1 MKTFHC
7 THCQNL
13 IFFENVRCLSCGHAL
28 AFLPDLGS
36 MGALAESPDGLW
48 RLGMHADIHK
58 GDSRGYRLCANYNQ
72 VSVCNW
78 VIPAEEAG
86 EYCCSCRLNRV
97 IPDLSVERNMLAW
110 FRLEV
115 AKRRMLYTLLGLR
128 LPVAPKNGGG
138 EGLAFEFLE
147 DSADGDAARVL
158 TGHDNGLITINIA
171 ETDDVHREQQRALQK
186 EPYRT
191 LLGHFRHE
199 IGHYFW
205 DRLIANGPRLEAFRS
220 IFGDERADYQQAL
233 DRHYSEGPP
242 AHWEQSFISAYAT
255 THPWEDWAESWAH
268 YLHMVDAL
276 ETAGAA
282 GLALRPKRP
291 DEPRMQPPSDPLN
304 PKLRDFVAMIESWLS
319 LTYVLNNL
327 SRGLGLPDS
336 YPFVLSS
343 PAIEKL
349 RFIHETI
356 DEKGWEGA
364 PDSARVSGG
373 PPDAAP
379 DSARVAEDPPDAAS
393 DLARVAG
400 GPPGAAPDSAR
411 VSGAPDATSSAATP
425 GAVS

>member
-28 AFLPDLGS
+28 AFLPDLGI
-36 MGALAESPDGLW
+36 MGALTESSDGLW
-48 RLGMHADIHK
+48 RADMK
-58 GDSRGYRLCANYNQ
+58 AQTPQVDSRGYRLCANYDQ

-78 VIPAEEAG
+78 VIPADEAG

-97 IPDLSVERNMLAW
+97 IPDLSVERNMVAW

-115 AKRRMLYTLLGLR
+115 AKRRMLYTLLGLG
-128 LPVAPKNGGG
+128 LPVVPKNGGG

-171 ETDDVHREQQRALQK
+171 EADDVHRETQRTLQK

-199 IGHYFW
+199 SGHYFW
-205 DRLIANGPRLEAFRS
+205 DRLILNSPRLEAFRS
-220 IFGDERADYQQAL
+220 LFGDERAGYQQAL

-242 AHWEQSFISAYAT
+242 VQWEKSFISAYAT
-255 THPWEDWAESWAH
+255 MHPWEDWAESWAH

-282 GLALRPKRP
+282 GLALRPKRA
-291 DEPRMQPPSDPLN
+291 DEPRMQPPPDPLN
-304 PKLRDFVAMIESWLS
+304 PKHRDFDAMIESWLS

-356 DEKGWEGA
+356 GEKGWQTATDSTRVAGA
-364 PDSARVSGG
+364 PGAASPAAAPCAATPPATAPTAAAASAAEPTAAASPGAAA
-373 PPDAAP
+373 PADAAP
-379 DSARVAEDPPDAAS
+379 STVP
-393 DLARVAG
+393 
-400 GPPGAAPDSAR
+400 
-411 VSGAPDATSSAATP
+411 
-425 GAVS
+425 